1 MSISQAVVSCDPF
14 QRLVP
19 LVLSGTS
26 RSARNFTV
34 ESHDRAEGI
43 ALGYEPE
50 LARCL
55 LVILAESLHLL
66 LLDRD
71 QGLTEKVSHGHAHYL
86 VPHTFSIVEYAR
98 ILLLFLCAIEET
110 AL

>member
-1 MSISQAVVSCDPF
+1 MSISQAVISCDPF

-43 ALGYEPE
+43 TLRYKSE
-50 LARCL
+50 LAWCL

-71 QGLTEKVSHGHAHYL
+71 ESLTEKVSHGHAHYL
-86 VPHTFSIVEYAR
+86 VPHTFSIVEDAR